1 MATKE
6 VHERIHYSGGQ
17 VSAVEYVYT
26 EVQGVGSDKHTV
38 NVSWESYEQ
47 LARRSATP
55 SSPFNNFVK
64 GLSAFM
70 MGKHGAVSDIA
81 EAFCLLDTNHSDFIN
96 LNELAAF
103 MLVIGPNV
111 TPDMLIDHVRK
122 VDKNH
127 DLKMNLTE
135 FSDFI
140 MKNIERQIAL
150 GRL

>member
-1 MATKE
+1 
-6 VHERIHYSGGQ
+6 
-17 VSAVEYVYT
+17 
-26 EVQGVGSDKHTV
+26 
-38 NVSWESYEQ
+38 
-47 LARRSATP
+47 
-55 SSPFNNFVK
+55 
-64 GLSAFM
+64 M